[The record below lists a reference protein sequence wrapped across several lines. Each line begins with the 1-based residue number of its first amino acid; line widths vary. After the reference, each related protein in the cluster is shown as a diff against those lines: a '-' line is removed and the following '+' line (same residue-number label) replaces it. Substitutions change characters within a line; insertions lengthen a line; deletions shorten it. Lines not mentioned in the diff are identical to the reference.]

1 MGPLKDIK
9 VIEMAGIGPAPFCGM
24 ILADMGAEVIS
35 VERISA
41 AGRGS
46 SADIASRGKKSITVD
61 IRKSEGQDIIKKLV
75 ESADVLIEGFRP
87 GVMEKNNLGPDELL
101 KINPKLIF
109 GRMTGWG
116 QSGPL
121 ANAAGHDI
129 NYIALSGVLGAIG
142 KKDTPPP
149 PPLNLIGDFGGG
161 GMLLAL
167 GVCAA
172 LNTVNKEGKGQVI
185 DAAMTEGSALLM
197 SMMYG
202 MLNSGIWTD
211 SRDSNLLDGAAH
223 FYGCYECKDGKFVS
237 IGSIEPQFY
246 SLLREKMNID
256 EDIFDNQMDKNS
268 WPALRENLE
277 NRFKE
282 KTRDEWCQIMEGT
295 DICFAPVLSM
305 NEAIN
310 HEHNVERKS
319 FFDLDNVVQPAPAPK
334 FSYSESEVSHPPVKV
349 GTHTKEIMI
358 SLGLEKKF
366 TELTSQQIISE
377 A

>member
-35 VERISA
+35 VERITA

-46 SADIASRGKKSITVD
+46 SADIASRGKKSIAVD
-61 IRKSEGQDIIKKLV
+61 IRKPEGQEIIKKLID
-75 ESADVLIEGFRP
+75 SADVLIEGFRP
-87 GVMEKNNLGPDELL
+87 GVMEKNNLGPDALL
-101 KINPKLIF
+101 NINPKLIY

-116 QSGPL
+116 QTGPL

-142 KKDTPPP
+142 KKDSPPP

-202 MLNSGIWTD
+202 MLSSGIWTD

-246 SLLREKMNID
+246 ALLREKMNID
-256 EDIFDNQMDKNS
+256 EDIFDNQMDKTS
-268 WPALRENLE
+268 WSALRENLE
-277 NRFKE
+277 IRFKE
-282 KTRDEWCQIMEGT
+282 KTRDEWCEIMEGT

-305 NEAIN
+305 SEAIK
-310 HEHNVERKS
+310 HDHNVERNS
-319 FFDLDNVVQPAPAPK
+319 FFNLDNVIQPSPAPK
-334 FSYSESEVSHPPVKV
+334 FSYSKSEVSHPPVKV
-349 GTHTKEIMI
+349 GTHTKEIMS
-358 SLGLEKKF
+358 SLGLDEEVIDYVSK
-366 TELTSQQIISE
+366 EIIAE

>member
-35 VERISA
+35 VERITA

-46 SADIASRGKKSITVD
+46 SADIASRGKKSIAVD
-61 IRKSEGQDIIKKLV
+61 IRKPEGQDIIKKLV

-101 KINPKLIF
+101 NINPKLIF

-223 FYGCYECKDGKFVS
+223 FYGCYECKDRKFVS

-246 SLLREKMNID
+246 ALLKEKMNID

-277 NRFKE
+277 ARFKE

-305 NEAIN
+305 NEAIK
-310 HEHNVERKS
+310 HEHNIERKS
-319 FFDLDNVVQPAPAPK
+319 FFDLDNVTQPSPAPK
-334 FSYSESEVSHPPVKV
+334 FSYSKSEVSHPPVKA

-358 SLGLEKKF
+358 SLGLEDKF

>member
-35 VERISA
+35 VERITA

-46 SADIASRGKKSITVD
+46 SADIASRGKKSIAVD
-61 IRKSEGQDIIKKLV
+61 IRKPEGQEIIKKLTD
-75 ESADVLIEGFRP
+75 SADVLIEGFRP
-87 GVMEKNNLGPDELL
+87 GVMEKNNLGPDALL
-101 KINPKLIF
+101 NINPKLIY

-116 QSGPL
+116 QTGPL

-142 KKDTPPP
+142 KKESPPP

-202 MLNSGIWTD
+202 MLSSGIWTD

-246 SLLREKMNID
+246 ALLREKMNID
-256 EDIFDNQMDKNS
+256 EDIFDNQMDKTS
-268 WPALRENLE
+268 WSALRENLE

-282 KTRDEWCQIMEGT
+282 KTRDEWCEIMEGT

-305 NEAIN
+305 NEAIK
-310 HEHNVERKS
+310 HDHNIERNS
-319 FFDLDNVVQPAPAPK
+319 FFNMDNVIQPSPAPK
-334 FSYSESEVSHPPVKV
+334 FSYSKSEVSHPPVKV
-349 GTHTKEIMI
+349 GTHTKEIMS
-358 SLGLEKKF
+358 SLGLDEEVIEYVSK
-366 TELTSQQIISE
+366 EIIAE

>member
-9 VIEMAGIGPAPFCGM
+9 IIEMAGIGPAPFCGM

-35 VERISA
+35 VDRITS

-46 SADIASRGKKSITVD
+46 SADIASRGKKSIAID
-61 IRKSEGQDIIKKLV
+61 IRKEEGQEIIKKLI
-75 ESADVLIEGFRP
+75 SNADVLIEGFRP
-87 GVMEKNNLGPDELL
+87 GVMEKNNLGPDDLL

-142 KKDTPPP
+142 KKDSPPP

-211 SRDSNLLDGAAH
+211 NRDSNLLDGAAH
-223 FYGCYECKDGKFVS
+223 FYGCYECKDGKYVS

-246 SLLREKMNID
+246 SLLKEKMKID
-256 EDIFDNQMDKNS
+256 EQIFDNQMDKES
-268 WPALRENLE
+268 WPVLRKNLE
-277 NRFKE
+277 TRFMD
-282 KTRDEWCQIMEGT
+282 KTRDEWCEIMEGT

-305 NEAIN
+305 KEAMN
-310 HEHNVERKS
+310 HKHNLERQA
-319 FFDLDNVVQPAPAPK
+319 FFTLENVAQPSPAPK
-334 FSYSESEVSHPPVKV
+334 FSYTNSEVKNPPVKI
-349 GTHTKEIMI
+349 GTHTKEII
-358 SLGLEKKF
+358 GSLGLVNQID
-366 TELTSQQIISE
+366 ELISKNIIAE

>member
-1 MGPLKDIK
+1 
-9 VIEMAGIGPAPFCGM
+9 
-24 ILADMGAEVIS
+24 
-35 VERISA
+35 
-41 AGRGS
+41 
-46 SADIASRGKKSITVD
+46 
-61 IRKSEGQDIIKKLV
+61 
-75 ESADVLIEGFRP
+75 
-87 GVMEKNNLGPDELL
+87 
-101 KINPKLIF
+101 
-109 GRMTGWG
+109 MTGWG

-129 NYIALSGVLGAIG
+129 NYISLSGVLGAIG
-142 KKDTPPP
+142 KKNSPPP

-167 GVCAA
+167 GICAA
-172 LNTVNKEGKGQVI
+172 LNTVNKEEKGQVI

-256 EDIFDNQMDKNS
+256 EDIFDNQMDKNL

-277 NRFKE
+277 TRFKE
-282 KTRDEWCQIMEGT
+282 KTREEWCKIMEGT

-305 NEAIN
+305 SEAIN
-310 HEHNVERKS
+310 HKHNVERNS
-319 FFDLDNVVQPAPAPK
+319 FFELDNVLQPSPAPK
-334 FSYSESEVSHPPVKV
+334 FSYSKSEVSHPPVKV
-349 GTHTKEIMI
+349 GTHTKEIMT
-358 SLGLEKKF
+358 SLGLEGKVSD
-366 TELTSQQIISE
+366 LLSQKIISE

>member
-35 VERISA
+35 VERITA

-46 SADIASRGKKSITVD
+46 SADIASRGKKSIAVD
-61 IRKSEGQDIIKKLV
+61 IRKPEGQEIIKKLID
-75 ESADVLIEGFRP
+75 SADVLIEGFRP
-87 GVMEKNNLGPDELL
+87 GVMEKNNLGPDTLL
-101 KINPKLIF
+101 NINPKLIY

-142 KKDTPPP
+142 KKESPPP

-202 MLNSGIWTD
+202 MLSSGIWTD

-246 SLLREKMNID
+246 ALLREKMNID
-256 EDIFDNQMDKNS
+256 EDIFDNQMDKTS
-268 WPALRENLE
+268 WSALRENLE
-277 NRFKE
+277 IRFKE
-282 KTRDEWCQIMEGT
+282 KTRDEWCEIMEGT

-305 NEAIN
+305 SEAIK
-310 HEHNVERKS
+310 HDHNVERNS
-319 FFDLDNVVQPAPAPK
+319 FFNLDNVIQPSPAPK
-334 FSYSESEVSHPPVKV
+334 FSYSKSEVSHPPVKV
-349 GTHTKEIMI
+349 GTHTKEIMS
-358 SLGLEKKF
+358 SLGLDEEVIDYVSK
-366 TELTSQQIISE
+366 EIIAE

>member
-35 VERISA
+35 VERITA

-46 SADIASRGKKSITVD
+46 SADIASRGKKSIAVD

-116 QSGPL
+116 QNGPL

-142 KKDTPPP
+142 KKETPPP

-211 SRDSNLLDGAAH
+211 TRDSNLLDGAAH

-319 FFDLDNVVQPAPAPK
+319 FFDLDNVVQPSPAPK

-358 SLGLEKKF
+358 SLGLEEKF

>member
-35 VERISA
+35 VERITA

-46 SADIASRGKKSITVD
+46 SSDIASRGKKSIAVD
-61 IRKSEGQDIIKKLV
+61 IRKPEGQDIIKKLV

-101 KINPKLIF
+101 NINPKLIF

-116 QSGPL
+116 QNGPL

-211 SRDSNLLDGAAH
+211 TRDSNLLDGAAH

-277 NRFKE
+277 TRFKE

-310 HEHNVERKS
+310 HEHNIERKS
-319 FFDLDNVVQPAPAPK
+319 FFELDNVCLL
-334 FSYSESEVSHPPVKV
+334 Y
-349 GTHTKEIMI
+349 
-358 SLGLEKKF
+358 
-366 TELTSQQIISE
+366 TSPSPRD

>member
-35 VERISA
+35 VERITA

-61 IRKSEGQDIIKKLV
+61 IRKPEGQDIIKKLV

-101 KINPKLIF
+101 NINPKLIF

-167 GVCAA
+167 GVSAA

-223 FYGCYECKDGKFVS
+223 FYGCYECKDRKFVS

-246 SLLREKMNID
+246 ALLKEKMNID

-277 NRFKE
+277 ARFKE

-305 NEAIN
+305 NEAIK
-310 HEHNVERKS
+310 HEHNIERKS
-319 FFDLDNVVQPAPAPK
+319 FFDLDNVTQPSPAPK
-334 FSYSESEVSHPPVKV
+334 FSYSKSEVSHPPVKV

-358 SLGLEKKF
+358 SLGLEDKF
-366 TELTSQQIISE
+366 AELTSQQIISE

>member
-35 VERISA
+35 VERITA

-46 SADIASRGKKSITVD
+46 SADIASRGKKSIAVD
-61 IRKSEGQDIIKKLV
+61 IRKSEGQEIIRKLI
-75 ESADVLIEGFRP
+75 ESADILIEGFRP
-87 GVMEKNNLGPDELL
+87 GVMEKNNLGPDQLL
-101 KINPKLIF
+101 NINSKLIF

-142 KKDTPPP
+142 KKDSPPP

-202 MLNSGIWTD
+202 MLNSGIWSD
-211 SRDSNLLDGAAH
+211 KRDSNLLDGAAH

-256 EDIFDNQMDKNS
+256 DAIFDNQMDKNS
-268 WPALRENLE
+268 WPVLRENLE
-277 NRFKE
+277 IRFKE
-282 KTRDEWCQIMEGT
+282 KTRDEWCEIMEGT

-310 HEHNVERKS
+310 HEHNVERNS
-319 FFDLDNVVQPAPAPK
+319 FFDMDNVIQPSPAPK
-334 FSYSESEVSHPPVKV
+334 FSYSKSEVSHPPVKV

-358 SLGLEKKF
+358 SLGLEEKF
-366 TELTSQQIISE
+366 SDLISQKIISE

>member
-35 VERISA
+35 VERITA

-46 SADIASRGKKSITVD
+46 SADIASRGKKSIAVD
-61 IRKSEGQDIIKKLV
+61 IRKPEGQEIIKKLID
-75 ESADVLIEGFRP
+75 SADVLIEGFRP
-87 GVMEKNNLGPDELL
+87 GVMEKNNLGPDALL
-101 KINPKLIF
+101 NINPKLIY

-116 QSGPL
+116 QTGPL

-142 KKDTPPP
+142 KKESPPP

-202 MLNSGIWTD
+202 MLSSGIWTD

-246 SLLREKMNID
+246 ALLREKMKID
-256 EDIFDNQMDKNS
+256 EDIFDNQMDKTS
-268 WPALRENLE
+268 WSALRENLE
-277 NRFKE
+277 IRFKE
-282 KTRDEWCQIMEGT
+282 KTRDEWCEIMEGT

-305 NEAIN
+305 NEAIK
-310 HEHNVERKS
+310 HDHNVERNS
-319 FFDLDNVVQPAPAPK
+319 FFNMDNVIQPSPAPK
-334 FSYSESEVSHPPVKV
+334 FSYSKSEVSHPPVKV
-349 GTHTKEIMI
+349 GTHTKEIMS
-358 SLGLEKKF
+358 SLGLDEEVIEYVSK
-366 TELTSQQIISE
+366 EIIAE

>member
-35 VERISA
+35 VERITA

-46 SADIASRGKKSITVD
+46 SADIASRGKKSIAVD

-116 QSGPL
+116 QNGPL

-277 NRFKE
+277 KRFKE

-319 FFDLDNVVQPAPAPK
+319 FFDLDNVVQPSPAPK

-358 SLGLEKKF
+358 SLGLEEKF

>member
-35 VERISA
+35 VERITA

-46 SADIASRGKKSITVD
+46 SADIASRGKKSIAVD
-61 IRKSEGQDIIKKLV
+61 IRKPEGQEIIKKLV

-87 GVMEKNNLGPDELL
+87 GVMEKNNLGPDELH
-101 KINPKLIF
+101 KINSKLIF

-129 NYIALSGVLGAIG
+129 NYISLSGVLGAIG
-142 KKDTPPP
+142 KKNSPPP

-172 LNTVNKEGKGQVI
+172 LNTVNKEEKGQVI

-256 EDIFDNQMDKNS
+256 EDIFDNQMDKNF
-268 WPALRENLE
+268 WPALREKLRN
-277 NRFKE
+277 
-282 KTRDEWCQIMEGT
+282 
-295 DICFAPVLSM
+295 
-305 NEAIN
+305 
-310 HEHNVERKS
+310 
-319 FFDLDNVVQPAPAPK
+319 
-334 FSYSESEVSHPPVKV
+334 
-349 GTHTKEIMI
+349 
-358 SLGLEKKF
+358 
-366 TELTSQQIISE
+366 
-377 A
+377 

>member
-35 VERISA
+35 VERITA

-46 SADIASRGKKSITVD
+46 SADIASRGKKSIAVD

-116 QSGPL
+116 QNGPL

-142 KKDTPPP
+142 KKDAPPP

-319 FFDLDNVVQPAPAPK
+319 FFDLDNVVQPSPAPK

-358 SLGLEKKF
+358 SLGLEDKF

>member
-35 VERISA
+35 VERINA
-41 AGRGS
+41 VGRGS
-46 SADIASRGKKSITVD
+46 NSDIASRGKKSMTVD
-61 IRKSEGQDIIKKLV
+61 IRKTEGQEIIKKLIQ
-75 ESADVLIEGFRP
+75 SADVLIEGFRP

-101 KINPKLIF
+101 KINSKLIF

-116 QSGPL
+116 QNGPL
-121 ANAAGHDI
+121 SNAAGHDI

-142 KKDTPPP
+142 KKGSPPP

-167 GVCAA
+167 GICAA

-202 MLNSGIWTD
+202 MMSSGIWTD

-246 SLLREKMNID
+246 ALLREKMNID
-256 EDIFDNQMDKNS
+256 EKEFDNQMDKNS
-268 WPALRENLE
+268 WPNLRINLE
-277 NRFKE
+277 QRFKE
-282 KTRDEWCQIMEGT
+282 KTREEWCEIMEGT

-305 NEAIN
+305 EEAIN
-310 HEHNVERKS
+310 HKHNTERNA
-319 FFDLDNVVQPAPAPK
+319 FFTLENVTQPSPAPK
-334 FSYSESEVSHPPVKV
+334 FSYTKSEVSHAPVKI
-349 GTHTKEIMI
+349 GTHTEEIMKSIGYEEKIEELLSKEII
-358 SLGLEKKF
+358 SK
-366 TELTSQQIISE
+366 S
-377 A
+377 

>member
-35 VERISA
+35 VERITA

-46 SADIASRGKKSITVD
+46 SADIASRGKKSIAVD
-61 IRKSEGQDIIKKLV
+61 IRKPEGQEIIKKLID
-75 ESADVLIEGFRP
+75 SADVLIEGFRP
-87 GVMEKNNLGPDELL
+87 GVMEKNNLGPDALL
-101 KINPKLIF
+101 NINPKLIY

-116 QSGPL
+116 QTGPL

-142 KKDTPPP
+142 KKESPPP

-202 MLNSGIWTD
+202 MLSSGIWTD

-246 SLLREKMNID
+246 ALLREKMNID
-256 EDIFDNQMDKNS
+256 EDIFDNQMDKTS
-268 WPALRENLE
+268 WSALRQNLE
-277 NRFKE
+277 IRFKE
-282 KTRDEWCQIMEGT
+282 KTRDEWCEIMEGT

-305 NEAIN
+305 NEAIK
-310 HEHNVERKS
+310 HDHNVKRNS
-319 FFDLDNVVQPAPAPK
+319 FFNLDNVIQPSPAPK
-334 FSYSESEVSHPPVKV
+334 FSYSKSKVSHPPVKV
-349 GTHTKEIMI
+349 GTHTKEIMS
-358 SLGLEKKF
+358 SLGLDEEVIDYVSK
-366 TELTSQQIISE
+366 EIIAE

>member
-35 VERISA
+35 VERITA

-46 SADIASRGKKSITVD
+46 SADIASRGKKSIAVD
-61 IRKSEGQDIIKKLV
+61 IRKPEGQEIIKKLID
-75 ESADVLIEGFRP
+75 SADVLIEGFRP
-87 GVMEKNNLGPDELL
+87 GVMEKNNLGPDALL
-101 KINPKLIF
+101 NINPKLIY

-116 QSGPL
+116 QTGPL

-142 KKDTPPP
+142 KKESPPP

-202 MLNSGIWTD
+202 MLSSGIWTD

-246 SLLREKMNID
+246 ALLREKMNID
-256 EDIFDNQMDKNS
+256 EDIFDNQMDKTS
-268 WPALRENLE
+268 WSALRENLE
-277 NRFKE
+277 IRFKE
-282 KTRDEWCQIMEGT
+282 KTRDEWCEIMEGT

-305 NEAIN
+305 SEAIK
-310 HEHNVERKS
+310 HDHNVERNS
-319 FFDLDNVVQPAPAPK
+319 FFNLDNVIQPSPAPK
-334 FSYSESEVSHPPVKV
+334 FSYSKSEVSHPPVKV
-349 GTHTKEIMI
+349 GTHTKEIMS
-358 SLGLEKKF
+358 SLGLDEEVIEYVSK
-366 TELTSQQIISE
+366 EIIAE

>member
-35 VERISA
+35 VERITA

-46 SADIASRGKKSITVD
+46 SADIASRGKKSIAVD
-61 IRKSEGQDIIKKLV
+61 IRKPEGQEIIKKLID
-75 ESADVLIEGFRP
+75 SADVLIEGFRP
-87 GVMEKNNLGPDELL
+87 GVMEKNNLGPDALL
-101 KINPKLIF
+101 NINPKLVY

-142 KKDTPPP
+142 KKESPPP

-202 MLNSGIWTD
+202 MLSSGIWTD

-246 SLLREKMNID
+246 ALLREKMNID
-256 EDIFDNQMDKNS
+256 EDIFDNQMDKTS
-268 WPALRENLE
+268 WSALRENLE
-277 NRFKE
+277 IRFKE
-282 KTRDEWCQIMEGT
+282 KTRDEWCEIMEGT

-305 NEAIN
+305 NEAIK
-310 HEHNVERKS
+310 HDHNVERNS
-319 FFDLDNVVQPAPAPK
+319 FFNMDNVIQPSPAPK
-334 FSYSESEVSHPPVKV
+334 FSYSKSEVSHPPVKV
-349 GTHTKEIMI
+349 GTHTKEIMS
-358 SLGLEKKF
+358 SLGLDEEVIDYVSK
-366 TELTSQQIISE
+366 EIIAE

>member
-35 VERISA
+35 VERITA

-46 SADIASRGKKSITVD
+46 SADIASRGKKSIAVD
-61 IRKSEGQDIIKKLV
+61 IRKPEGQEIIKKLID
-75 ESADVLIEGFRP
+75 SADVLIEGFRP
-87 GVMEKNNLGPDELL
+87 GVMEKNNLGPDALL
-101 KINPKLIF
+101 NINPKLIY

-116 QSGPL
+116 QTGPL

-142 KKDTPPP
+142 KKESPPP

-202 MLNSGIWTD
+202 MLSSGIWTD

-246 SLLREKMNID
+246 ALLREKMNID
-256 EDIFDNQMDKNS
+256 EDIFDNQMDKTS
-268 WPALRENLE
+268 WSALRENLE
-277 NRFKE
+277 IRFKE
-282 KTRDEWCQIMEGT
+282 KTRDEWCEIMEGT

-305 NEAIN
+305 SEAIT
-310 HEHNVERKS
+310 HDHNVERNS
-319 FFDLDNVVQPAPAPK
+319 FFNLDNVIQPSPAPK
-334 FSYSESEVSHPPVKV
+334 FSYSKSEVSHPPVKV
-349 GTHTKEIMI
+349 GTHTKEIMS
-358 SLGLEKKF
+358 SLGLDEEVIDYVSK
-366 TELTSQQIISE
+366 EIIAE

>member
-35 VERISA
+35 VERITA

-46 SADIASRGKKSITVD
+46 SSDIASRGKKSIAVD
-61 IRKSEGQDIIKKLV
+61 IRKPEGQDIIKKLV

-101 KINPKLIF
+101 NINPKLIF

-116 QSGPL
+116 QNGPL

-211 SRDSNLLDGAAH
+211 TRDSNLLDGAAH

-277 NRFKE
+277 TRFKE
-282 KTRDEWCQIMEGT
+282 KTRDEW
-295 DICFAPVLSM
+295 LSL
-305 NEAIN
+305 I
-310 HEHNVERKS
+310 H
-319 FFDLDNVVQPAPAPK
+319 
-334 FSYSESEVSHPPVKV
+334 
-349 GTHTKEIMI
+349 I
-358 SLGLEKKF
+358 
-366 TELTSQQIISE
+366 
-377 A
+377 

>member
-35 VERISA
+35 VERITA

-46 SADIASRGKKSITVD
+46 SADIASRGKKSIAVD
-61 IRKSEGQDIIKKLV
+61 IRKPEGQEIIKKLTD
-75 ESADVLIEGFRP
+75 SADVLIEGFRP
-87 GVMEKNNLGPDELL
+87 GVMEKNNLGPDALL
-101 KINPKLIF
+101 NINPKLIY

-142 KKDTPPP
+142 KKESPPP

-202 MLNSGIWTD
+202 MLSSGIWTD

-246 SLLREKMNID
+246 ALLREKMNID
-256 EDIFDNQMDKNS
+256 EDIFDNQMDKTS
-268 WPALRENLE
+268 WSALRENLE
-277 NRFKE
+277 IRFKE
-282 KTRDEWCQIMEGT
+282 KTRDEWCEIMEGT

-305 NEAIN
+305 SEAIK
-310 HEHNVERKS
+310 HDHNVERNS
-319 FFDLDNVVQPAPAPK
+319 FFNMDNVIQPSPAPK
-334 FSYSESEVSHPPVKV
+334 FSYSKSEVSHPPVKV
-349 GTHTKEIMI
+349 GTHTKEIMS
-358 SLGLEKKF
+358 SLGLDEEVIEYVSK
-366 TELTSQQIISE
+366 EIIAE

>member
-35 VERISA
+35 VERITA

-46 SADIASRGKKSITVD
+46 SADIASRGKKSIAVD
-61 IRKSEGQDIIKKLV
+61 IRKPEGQDIIKKLV

-101 KINPKLIF
+101 NINPKLIF

-277 NRFKE
+277 RRFKE

-305 NEAIN
+305 NEAIK
-310 HEHNVERKS
+310 HEHNIERKS
-319 FFDLDNVVQPAPAPK
+319 FFNLDNVVQPSPAPK

-358 SLGLEKKF
+358 SLGLEDKF

>member
-35 VERISA
+35 VERITA

-46 SADIASRGKKSITVD
+46 SADIASRGKKSIAVD
-61 IRKSEGQDIIKKLV
+61 IRKPEGQEIIKKLID
-75 ESADVLIEGFRP
+75 SADVLIEGFRP
-87 GVMEKNNLGPDELL
+87 GVMEKNNLGPDALL
-101 KINPKLIF
+101 NINPKLIY

-116 QSGPL
+116 QTGPL

-142 KKDTPPP
+142 KKESPPP

-202 MLNSGIWTD
+202 MFSSGIWTD

-246 SLLREKMNID
+246 ALLREKMNID
-256 EDIFDNQMDKNS
+256 EDIFDNQMDKTS
-268 WPALRENLE
+268 WSALRENLE
-277 NRFKE
+277 IRFKE
-282 KTRDEWCQIMEGT
+282 KTRDEWCEIMEGT

-305 NEAIN
+305 SEAIK
-310 HEHNVERKS
+310 HDHNVERNS
-319 FFDLDNVVQPAPAPK
+319 FFNLDNVIQPSPAPK
-334 FSYSESEVSHPPVKV
+334 FSYSKSEVSHPPVKV
-349 GTHTKEIMI
+349 GTHTKEIMS
-358 SLGLEKKF
+358 SLGLDEEVIDYVSK
-366 TELTSQQIISE
+366 EIIAE

>member
-35 VERISA
+35 VERITA

-61 IRKSEGQDIIKKLV
+61 IRKPEGQDIIKKLV

-101 KINPKLIF
+101 NINPKLIF

-167 GVCAA
+167 GICAA

-223 FYGCYECKDGKFVS
+223 FYGCYEWKDGKFVS

-246 SLLREKMNID
+246 ALLKEKMNID

-277 NRFKE
+277 ARFKE

-305 NEAIN
+305 NEAIK
-310 HEHNVERKS
+310 HEHNIERKS
-319 FFDLDNVVQPAPAPK
+319 FFDLDNVTQPSPAPK
-334 FSYSESEVSHPPVKV
+334 FSYSKSEVSHPPVKA

-358 SLGLEKKF
+358 SLGLEDKF
-366 TELTSQQIISE
+366 TELTSKQIISE

>member
-35 VERISA
+35 VERITA

-46 SADIASRGKKSITVD
+46 SADIASRGKKSIAVD
-61 IRKSEGQDIIKKLV
+61 IRKPEGQDIIKKLV

-101 KINPKLIF
+101 NKNSKLIF

-172 LNTVNKEGKGQVI
+172 LNTVHKEGKGQVI

-223 FYGCYECKDGKFVS
+223 FYGCYECKDRKFVS

-268 WPALRENLE
+268 WPTLRENLE
-277 NRFKE
+277 IRFKE

-310 HEHNVERKS
+310 HKHNIERKS
-319 FFDLDNVVQPAPAPK
+319 FFDLDNVIQPSPAPK
-334 FSYSESEVSHPPVKV
+334 FSYSESEVSHPPVKI
-349 GTHTKEIMI
+349 GTHTKEIVI
-358 SLGLEKKF
+358 SLGLEEKF
-366 TELTSQQIISE
+366 SELTSQQIISE

>member
-35 VERISA
+35 VERITA

-46 SADIASRGKKSITVD
+46 SADIASRGKKSIAVD
-61 IRKSEGQDIIKKLV
+61 IRKPEGQEIIKKLID
-75 ESADVLIEGFRP
+75 SADVLIEGFRP
-87 GVMEKNNLGPDELL
+87 GVMEKNNLGPDALL
-101 KINPKLIF
+101 NINPKLIY

-142 KKDTPPP
+142 KKESPPP

-202 MLNSGIWTD
+202 MLSSGIWTD

-246 SLLREKMNID
+246 ALLREKMNID
-256 EDIFDNQMDKNS
+256 EDIFDNQMDKTS
-268 WPALRENLE
+268 WSALRENLE
-277 NRFKE
+277 IRFKE
-282 KTRDEWCQIMEGT
+282 KTRDEWCEIMEGT

-305 NEAIN
+305 NEAIK
-310 HEHNVERKS
+310 HDHNIERNS
-319 FFDLDNVVQPAPAPK
+319 FFNMDNVIQPSPAPK
-334 FSYSESEVSHPPVKV
+334 FSYSKSEVSHPPVKV
-349 GTHTKEIMI
+349 GTHTKEIMS
-358 SLGLEKKF
+358 SLGLDEEVIEYVSK
-366 TELTSQQIISE
+366 EIIAE

>member
-35 VERISA
+35 VERITA

-46 SADIASRGKKSITVD
+46 SADIASRGKKSIAVD
-61 IRKSEGQDIIKKLV
+61 IRKPEGQEIIKKLID
-75 ESADVLIEGFRP
+75 SADVLIEGFRP
-87 GVMEKNNLGPDELL
+87 GVMEKNNLGPDALL
-101 KINPKLIF
+101 NINPKLIY

-142 KKDTPPP
+142 KKESPPP

-202 MLNSGIWTD
+202 MLSSGIWTD

-246 SLLREKMNID
+246 ALLREKMNID
-256 EDIFDNQMDKNS
+256 EDIFDNQMDKTS
-268 WPALRENLE
+268 WSALRENLE
-277 NRFKE
+277 IRFKE
-282 KTRDEWCQIMEGT
+282 KTRDEWCEIMEGT

-305 NEAIN
+305 SEAIK
-310 HEHNVERKS
+310 HDHNVERNS
-319 FFDLDNVVQPAPAPK
+319 FFNLDNVIQPSPAPK
-334 FSYSESEVSHPPVKV
+334 FSYSKSEVSHPPVKV
-349 GTHTKEIMI
+349 GTHTKEIMS
-358 SLGLEKKF
+358 SLGLDEEVIDYVSK
-366 TELTSQQIISE
+366 EIIAE

>member
-35 VERISA
+35 VERITA

-46 SADIASRGKKSITVD
+46 SADIASRGKKSIAVD
-61 IRKSEGQDIIKKLV
+61 IRKPEGQEIIKKLID
-75 ESADVLIEGFRP
+75 SADVLIEGFRP
-87 GVMEKNNLGPDELL
+87 GVMEKNNLGPDALL
-101 KINPKLIF
+101 NINPKLIY

-116 QSGPL
+116 QTGPL

-142 KKDTPPP
+142 KKESPPP

-202 MLNSGIWTD
+202 MLSSGIWTD

-246 SLLREKMNID
+246 ALLREKMNID
-256 EDIFDNQMDKNS
+256 EDIFDNQMDKTS
-268 WPALRENLE
+268 WSALRENLE
-277 NRFKE
+277 IRFKE
-282 KTRDEWCQIMEGT
+282 KTRDEWCEIMEGT

-310 HEHNVERKS
+310 HEHNVERNS
-319 FFDLDNVVQPAPAPK
+319 FFNMDNVIQPSPAPK
-334 FSYSESEVSHPPVKV
+334 FSYSKSEVSHPPVKV
-349 GTHTKEIMI
+349 GTHTKEIMS
-358 SLGLEKKF
+358 SLGLDEEVIEYVSK
-366 TELTSQQIISE
+366 EIIAE

>member
-277 NRFKE
+277 TRFKE
-282 KTRDEWCQIMEGT
+282 KTRDEWCKIMEGT
-295 DICFAPVLSM
+295 DICFAPVLTM

-319 FFDLDNVVQPAPAPK
+319 FFDLDNVVQPSPAPK

-358 SLGLEKKF
+358 SLGLEEKF
-366 TELTSQQIISE
+366 AELTSQQIISE

>member
-35 VERISA
+35 VERVTA

-46 SADIASRGKKSITVD
+46 SADIASRGKKSIAVD
-61 IRKSEGQDIIKKLV
+61 IRKPEGQDIIKKLV

-101 KINPKLIF
+101 NINPKLIF

-116 QSGPL
+116 QNGPL

-211 SRDSNLLDGAAH
+211 TRDSNLLDGAAH

-277 NRFKE
+277 TRFKE

-310 HEHNVERKS
+310 HEHNIERKS
-319 FFDLDNVVQPAPAPK
+319 FFELDNVTQPSPAPK
-334 FSYSESEVSHPPVKV
+334 FSYSKSEVSQPPVKV

-358 SLGLEKKF
+358 SLGLEEKF
-366 TELTSQQIISE
+366 TELTTQQIISE
-377 A
+377 G

>member
-35 VERISA
+35 VERITA

-46 SADIASRGKKSITVD
+46 SADIASRGKKSIAVD
-61 IRKSEGQDIIKKLV
+61 IRKPEGQEIIKKLID
-75 ESADVLIEGFRP
+75 SADVLIEGFRP
-87 GVMEKNNLGPDELL
+87 GVMEKNNLGPDALL
-101 KINPKLIF
+101 NINPKLIY

-116 QSGPL
+116 QTGPL

-142 KKDTPPP
+142 KKESPPP

-202 MLNSGIWTD
+202 MLSSGIWTD

-246 SLLREKMNID
+246 ALLREKMNID
-256 EDIFDNQMDKNS
+256 EDIFDNQMDKTS
-268 WPALRENLE
+268 WSALRENLE
-277 NRFKE
+277 IRFKE
-282 KTRDEWCQIMEGT
+282 KTRDEWCEIMEGT

-305 NEAIN
+305 NEAIK
-310 HEHNVERKS
+310 HDHNVERNS
-319 FFDLDNVVQPAPAPK
+319 FFNLDNVIQPSPAPK
-334 FSYSESEVSHPPVKV
+334 FSYSKSKVSHPPVKV
-349 GTHTKEIMI
+349 GTHTKEIMS
-358 SLGLEKKF
+358 SLGLDEEVIDYVSK
-366 TELTSQQIISE
+366 EIIAE

>member
-35 VERISA
+35 VERITA

-46 SADIASRGKKSITVD
+46 SADIASRGKKSIAID
-61 IRKSEGQDIIKKLV
+61 IRKPEGQEIIKKLV
-75 ESADVLIEGFRP
+75 ASADVLIEGFRP
-87 GVMEKNNLGPDELL
+87 GVMEKNNLGPDALL
-101 KINPKLIF
+101 NINPKLIY

-116 QSGPL
+116 QTGPL

-142 KKDTPPP
+142 KKESPPP

-202 MLNSGIWTD
+202 MLSSGIWTD

-246 SLLREKMNID
+246 ALLREKMNID
-256 EDIFDNQMDKNS
+256 EDIFDNQMDKTS
-268 WPALRENLE
+268 WSALRENLE
-277 NRFKE
+277 IRFKE
-282 KTRDEWCQIMEGT
+282 KTRDEWCEIMEGT

-305 NEAIN
+305 NEAIK
-310 HEHNVERKS
+310 HDHNIERNS
-319 FFDLDNVVQPAPAPK
+319 FFNMDNVIQPSPAPK
-334 FSYSESEVSHPPVKV
+334 FSYSKSEVSHPPVKV
-349 GTHTKEIMI
+349 GTHTKEIMS
-358 SLGLEKKF
+358 SLGLDEEVIEYVSK
-366 TELTSQQIISE
+366 EIIAE

>member
-35 VERISA
+35 VERITA

-46 SADIASRGKKSITVD
+46 SADIASRGKKSIAVD
-61 IRKSEGQDIIKKLV
+61 IRKPEGQEIIKKLID
-75 ESADVLIEGFRP
+75 SADVLIEGFRP
-87 GVMEKNNLGPDELL
+87 GVMEKNNLGPDALL
-101 KINPKLIF
+101 NINPKLIY

-116 QSGPL
+116 QTGPL

-142 KKDTPPP
+142 KKESPPP

-172 LNTVNKEGKGQVI
+172 LNTVNKEGKGQII

-202 MLNSGIWTD
+202 MLSSGIWTD

-246 SLLREKMNID
+246 ALLREKMNID
-256 EDIFDNQMDKNS
+256 EDIFDNQMDKTS
-268 WPALRENLE
+268 WSALRENLE
-277 NRFKE
+277 IRFKE
-282 KTRDEWCQIMEGT
+282 KTRDEWCEIMEGT

-305 NEAIN
+305 NEAIK
-310 HEHNVERKS
+310 HDHNIERNS
-319 FFDLDNVVQPAPAPK
+319 FFNMDNVIQPSPAPK
-334 FSYSESEVSHPPVKV
+334 FSYSKSEVSHPPVKV
-349 GTHTKEIMI
+349 GTHTKEIMS
-358 SLGLEKKF
+358 SLGLDEEVIEYVSK
-366 TELTSQQIISE
+366 EIIAE

>member
-35 VERISA
+35 VERITA

-46 SADIASRGKKSITVD
+46 SADIASRGKKSIAVD
-61 IRKSEGQDIIKKLV
+61 IRKPEGQDIIKKLV

-101 KINPKLIF
+101 NINPKLIF

-116 QSGPL
+116 QNGPL

-211 SRDSNLLDGAAH
+211 TRDSNLLDGAAH

-277 NRFKE
+277 TRFKE
-282 KTRDEWCQIMEGT
+282 KTRDEWCQIMKGT
-295 DICFAPVLSM
+295 DTV
-305 NEAIN
+305 
-310 HEHNVERKS
+310 
-319 FFDLDNVVQPAPAPK
+319 
-334 FSYSESEVSHPPVKV
+334 SY
-349 GTHTKEIMI
+349 THLTLPTKRIV
-358 SLGLEKKF
+358 
-366 TELTSQQIISE
+366 
-377 A
+377 